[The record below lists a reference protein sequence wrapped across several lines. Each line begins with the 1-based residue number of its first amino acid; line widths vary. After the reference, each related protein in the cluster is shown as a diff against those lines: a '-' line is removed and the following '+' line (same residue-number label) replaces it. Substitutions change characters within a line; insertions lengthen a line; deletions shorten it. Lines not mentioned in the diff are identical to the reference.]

1 MNNYFKA
8 ETLTEKQLIFLEP
21 FGTKSK
27 SYADALYSAFIAKK
41 VTNDLQFLVANV
53 DILLESNKVV
63 YGEKS
68 PQYIEAVKEKAYS
81 KMYLSQPQE
90 SYKCWLQAYDLS
102 KEVFEGEVNNMA
114 PGILLEMAWIKSYLS
129 QFEEALN
136 LIDKAKKIE
145 EKIHSIYS
153 DFYKQIQQFEQNV
166 LLKKENEAKIK
177 VIQT

>member
-1 MNNYFKA
+1 M
-8 ETLTEKQLIFLEP
+8 
-21 FGTKSK
+21 
-27 SYADALYSAFIAKK
+27 
-41 VTNDLQFLVANV
+41 TNDLQFLVANV
-53 DILLESNKVV
+53 DILLELNKVV

-90 SYKCWLQAYDLS
+90 SYKCWLQAFDLS

-145 EKIHSIYS
+145 EKINSINS
-153 DFYKQIQQFEQNV
+153 AFYKQIQDFEQNV
-166 LLKKENEAKIK
+166 LQKKEKVAKVK
-177 VIQT
+177 VIKT